1 MLTREQ
7 QLAIRLKQADQVI
20 IGLLKI
26 ARLAMPDTYW
36 QTDSRVEAARKYLGK
51 KFPKEEEE

>member
-7 QLAIRLKQADQVI
+7 YLRGRISQANKVI
-20 IGLLKI
+20 LGLLEV

-36 QTDSRVEAARKYLGK
+36 QTDSRVNAARKYLGK
-51 KFPKEEEE
+51 KFPKE